1 MRPDIDN
8 PDEYVRN
15 TTARALAVVAS
26 ALGIPALLPFLKA
39 ACQSR
44 KSWQARHTG
53 IKIVQQIAILMG
65 AAILPHLKMMVGGF
79 VSLPFPS
86 LCGRVSEC
94 DRSLPC
100 VGEYHGAR
108 VDRRAAEGAHHH
120 RAVSVRPCGSR
131 LPIRHRGVRHGA
143 AAAVE
148 GHPTAQGQRIGSL
161 SEGHRLH
168 HTAHGLELRQLL
180 HQRGIVWKTDNPLS
194 LGKKHSHLTYLG
206 RR

>member
-65 AAILPHLKMMVGGF
+65 AAILPHLKMMVSWF
-79 VSLPFPS
+79 VCFHS
-86 LCGRVSEC
+86 GRVSVTAC
-94 DRSLPC
+94 FP
-100 VGEYHGAR
+100 
-108 VDRRAAEGAHHH
+108 RR
-120 RAVSVRPCGSR
+120 
-131 LPIRHRGVRHGA
+131 
-143 AAAVE
+143 
-148 GHPTAQGQRIGSL
+148 
-161 SEGHRLH
+161 
-168 HTAHGLELRQLL
+168 
-180 HQRGIVWKTDNPLS
+180 
-194 LGKKHSHLTYLG
+194 
-206 RR
+206 